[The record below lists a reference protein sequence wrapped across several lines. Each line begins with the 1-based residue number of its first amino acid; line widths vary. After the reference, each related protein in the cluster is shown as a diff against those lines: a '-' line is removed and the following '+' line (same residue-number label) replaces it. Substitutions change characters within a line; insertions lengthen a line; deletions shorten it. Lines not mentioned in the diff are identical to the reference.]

1 MKTISNIILG
11 IFISNLI
18 LAQQRT
24 DSTHHFLDLDTVLF
38 IPKEKQWM
46 SGFKPLVCEW
56 NNTLIFTNYNIFQK
70 NDSIH
75 VYF

>member
-1 MKTISNIILG
+1 MKTISSIILG

-24 DSTHHFLDLDTVLF
+24 NSTHQFLHLDTILF
-38 IPKEKQWM
+38 MPKEKQWM

-56 NNTLIFTNYNIFQK
+56 NNTLIFTTL
-70 NDSIH
+70 
-75 VYF
+75 